1 MGSAKRTSMS
11 SEIGFSEH
19 AGLPDRDR
27 LPTAAVFKELLG
39 VSLGRAQRI
48 DRHLAVLFLRLGGT
62 DLGGEGR
69 AQRLSEQV
77 ERCVKKH
84 LRTGDFAGV
93 FAEDAF
99 AICFPDLLTP
109 GDAQKATERMLHA
122 LAPILEGEDR
132 PESFAASIA
141 LFPNDGVGA
150 DEILMA
156 ARRSAD
162 ELCGS
167 LNGYAFLSQNIESQ
181 LADRLVLEE
190 NLERAIEE
198 QQVLLHFQ
206 PQVEMGS
213 RRIVGV
219 EALAHWRHPD
229 LGIVTPSRFIP
240 IAEDTGLIL
249 KLGDYVIRHAL
260 GQVAQWEKAGLAPVS
275 VAVNL
280 STREFLD
287 RRLAMNLNTALKDF
301 DFDPSRLTLEFSEN
315 GIMRNADI
323 ASQILPEIEG
333 LGVKVSLDEFGTGYA
348 SLICLQYFP
357 IHQVKI
363 DRAFVSGSIGG
374 RMTGAGGDWRMIDA
388 ITGLAA
394 ALDLETVAMGIETEE
409 QFAYCQGKGC
419 TFGQGR
425 LFSRPLGADDL
436 AAMLDKA

>member
-1 MGSAKRTSMS
+1 MGSN
-11 SEIGFSEH
+11 IGISGQTGEH
-19 AGLPDRDR
+19 RAEG

-48 DRHLAVLFLRLGGT
+48 DRHLALLFLRLGGT
-62 DLGGEGR
+62 GDDGDGR
-69 AQRLSEQV
+69 AQRLSKQV
-77 ERCVKKH
+77 DQCIKKH
-84 LRTGDFAGV
+84 LRTGDFAGA

-99 AICFPDLLTP
+99 AMCFPDLLTP
-109 GDAQKATERMLHA
+109 GDAQKATERMLRA
-122 LAPILEGEDR
+122 LAPILEGKDR
-132 PESFAASIA
+132 PESYAASVA

-156 ARRSAD
+156 ARRAAD

-198 QQVLLHFQ
+198 QQALLHFQ
-206 PQVEMGS
+206 PQVELVS

-229 LGIVTPSRFIP
+229 LGIITPNRFIP

-249 KLGDYVIRHAL
+249 KLGEYVIRHAL
-260 GQVAQWEKAGLAPVS
+260 GQIAQWEKVGLAPVS

-287 RRLAMNLNTALKDF
+287 RRLAANLGAALKDH

-323 ASQILPEIEG
+323 ASQILPEIED
-333 LGVKVSLDEFGTGYA
+333 LGVKIALDEFGTGYA

-374 RMTGAGGDWRMIDA
+374 RRAGAEGDWRMIDA
-388 ITGLAA
+388 IAGLAA

-409 QFAYCQGKGC
+409 QFAYCQGKRC

-425 LFSRPLGADDL
+425 LFSRPLGADEITV
-436 AAMLDKA
+436 MLDKV